1 MFQIIRKQEMAK
13 GTIIRFDISA
23 PKIAKK
29 VKAGQFVIIRVNE
42 TGERIPLTVADKD
55 EFAGIITNAKG
66 VEEVLLGQQGNI
78 ISMIRS
84 AANDYGEEFIESV
97 NTD

>member
-13 GTIIRFDISA
+13 GTIIRFDIDA

-29 VKAGQFVIIRVNE
+29 ILPGQFIILRVNE

-55 EFAGIITNAKG
+55 AFAGYISIIFQVVGKTTA
-66 VEEVLLGQQGNI
+66 L
-78 ISMIRS
+78 MRS
-84 AANDYGEEFIESV
+84 LK
-97 NTD
+97 